1 MSKNLI
7 EIKKLKKEFKNNN
20 SVVKVLNNVNI
31 NIESGKLVALVGPS
45 GSGKSTFLHLL
56 ALLDEPTQ
64 GKIFLFGN
72 SIANISEDKKN
83 RIIKDYISII
93 FQNNNLLS
101 DFTALENVA
110 IPLIIRNQ
118 NYKNSIE
125 KAKKVLAK
133 VNLSH
138 RLNHFPSDLSGG
150 EQQRVAIARSL
161 VADTKI
167 ILNFPAHGSGFSQL
181 KSRVIEA
188 MACGSLVLELENKST
203 SSLFEPGEDYVECSS
218 IDDMVTK
225 SAFYLNNLEEAE
237 RIALNGNKKYL
248 EKYTGNHYW
257 QSVFNNL

>member
-20 SVVKVLNNVNI
+20 SVVKVLNNVNL

-72 SIANISEDKKN
+72 STANISEDKKN
-83 RIIKDYISII
+83 KIIKDYISII

-138 RLNHFPSDLSGG
+138 RLNYFPSDLSGG

-161 VADTKI
+161 AADTKI
-167 ILNFPAHGSGFSQL
+167 ILADEPTGNLDYKTSNEVFSYFL
-181 KSRVIEA
+181 KLKEKNKTILIATHNRELA
-188 MACGSLVLELENKST
+188 KKADYTLSLV
-203 SSLFEPGEDYVECSS
+203 
-218 IDDMVTK
+218 
-225 SAFYLNNLEEAE
+225 
-237 RIALNGNKKYL
+237 NGNIKRKS
-248 EKYTGNHYW
+248 K
-257 QSVFNNL
+257 

>member
-20 SVVKVLNNVNI
+20 LVVKVLNNVNI

-56 ALLDEPTQ
+56 ALLDEPTK

-72 SIANISEDKKN
+72 STANISEDKKN
-83 RIIKDYISII
+83 KIIKNYISII

-110 IPLIIRNQ
+110 MPLIIKNQ

-138 RLNHFPSDLSGG
+138 RLNYFPSDLSGG

-161 VADTKI
+161 AADTKI
-167 ILNFPAHGSGFSQL
+167 ILADEPTGNLDYKTSNEIFSYFL
-181 KSRVIEA
+181 KLKEKNKTILIATHNRELA
-188 MACGSLVLELENKST
+188 KKADYTLSL
-203 SSLFEPGEDYVECSS
+203 
-218 IDDMVTK
+218 
-225 SAFYLNNLEEAE
+225 A
-237 RIALNGNKKYL
+237 NGNIKRKS
-248 EKYTGNHYW
+248 K
-257 QSVFNNL
+257 